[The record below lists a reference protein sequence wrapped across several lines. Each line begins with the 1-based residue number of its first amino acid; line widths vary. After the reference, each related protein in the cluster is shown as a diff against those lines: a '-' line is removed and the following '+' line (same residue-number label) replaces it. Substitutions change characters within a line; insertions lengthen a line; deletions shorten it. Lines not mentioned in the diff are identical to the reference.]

1 MTIQRSSASWLAGV
15 VLGLAACGAWAQS
28 PPPGASPPPSGPV
41 DPARHWR
48 DNPQWQ
54 ACRKQADDKQLPRGP
69 ERKSFMMECFKAAGG
84 QVGPDHPAA

>member
-1 MTIQRSSASWLAGV
+1 MTVQKSSALWLAGV
-15 VLGLAACGAWAQS
+15 ALGLAVCGAFAQS
-28 PPPGASPPPSGPV
+28 PPTGGPATPGGPA

-69 ERKSFMMECFKAAGG
+69 ERRSFMMECFKSAGG
-84 QVGPDHPAA
+84 QAGADKPTA

>member
-1 MTIQRSSASWLAGV
+1 MTVQKTSASWLAGV
-15 VLGLAACGAWAQS
+15 VLSLAACGAFAQS
-28 PPPGASPPPSGPV
+28 PPPGGPAAPGDQP

-54 ACRKQADDKQLPRGP
+54 ACRKQAEDKQLPRGP

-84 QVGPDHPAA
+84 QAPADKAAT